1 MWTWFSLFA
10 AMSSLPHT
18 QQLLPKY
25 FDFCGSAEHGPGCTE
40 EVALD
45 CQQWGWSGLILNECL
60 VLHDPQSQQDFKKRL
75 LTCCPMSR
83 PSICKSY
90 DRNHGKFI
98 SLDSKKKNSDSFK
111 EDWNSNYWFFKEKK
125 INRGFLPS
133 VQANINFTWLKI
145 FLPLKFKV

>member
-1 MWTWFSLFA
+1 
-10 AMSSLPHT
+10 MSVDDKLSEALGKLS
-18 QQLLPKY
+18 QV
-25 FDFCGSAEHGPGCTE
+25 
-40 EVALD
+40 VALARE
-45 CQQWGWSGLILNECL
+45 GTLLLNSGLILNECL

-111 EDWNSNYWFFKEKK
+111 ED
-125 INRGFLPS
+125 
-133 VQANINFTWLKI
+133 
-145 FLPLKFKV
+145 